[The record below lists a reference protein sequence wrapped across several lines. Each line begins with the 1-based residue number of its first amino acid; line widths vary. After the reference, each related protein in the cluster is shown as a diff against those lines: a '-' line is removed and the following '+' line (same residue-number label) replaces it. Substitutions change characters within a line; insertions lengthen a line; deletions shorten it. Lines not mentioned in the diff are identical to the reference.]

1 MPSGIISP
9 SEIPDSPSQTMPQSP
24 RRKHA
29 IELTSPTFVPV
40 DHPCSST
47 APTRRLLPFEDEVK
61 TFGVENT
68 PALISCAT
76 SLSNLSLDDEPKIA
90 NDSLMKEMRL
100 MHSLSDEQLD
110 ELPENAI
117 ASSSA
122 QHIPDADLVQVDCD
136 AGEALSDTDD
146 SIEDGENDS
155 LLLENCIN
163 MGIACGN
170 QVKSLDSGN
179 LFVERFN
186 SLKY

>member
-24 RRKHA
+24 RHKHA
-29 IELTSPTFVPV
+29 NESTSSTFVPV
-40 DHPCSST
+40 DHPCTST
-47 APTRRLLPFEDEVK
+47 APTRRLPFEDEVK

-90 NDSLMKEMRL
+90 NDSMMKEMRL
-100 MHSLSDEQLD
+100 MHSLSDEQAD
-110 ELPENAI
+110 EVPENAI
-117 ASSSA
+117 VSSSS
-122 QHIPDADLVQVDCD
+122 QQIPDTDPVQVDCD

-179 LFVERFN
+179 LGF
-186 SLKY
+186 LC